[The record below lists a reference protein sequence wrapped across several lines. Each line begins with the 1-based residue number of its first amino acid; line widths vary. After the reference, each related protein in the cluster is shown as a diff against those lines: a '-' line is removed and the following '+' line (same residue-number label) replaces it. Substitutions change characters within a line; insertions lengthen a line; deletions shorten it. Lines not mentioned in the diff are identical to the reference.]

1 MSPNERPTPPRRKL
15 PPPPPPAVK
24 YGCTTR
30 SSDNPGRYGLF
41 VNCEPS
47 WRPNVGAITAPETVR
62 SDTLSA
68 DRSLDWSADKP
79 RDGLPPSWLLMAT
92 SVACDGGITGE
103 PSVASTR

>member
-30 SSDNPGRYGLF
+30 SSDNAARYGLF

-47 WRPNVGAITAPETVR
+47 CRPNVGAITAPETVR
-62 SDTLSA
+62 SA
-68 DRSLDWSADKP
+68 DRTADESV
-79 RDGLPPSWLLMAT
+79 DGLPSSWLLRAT
-92 SVACDGGITGE
+92 SVPDDAVITGE